1 MYDTGFGR
9 NRSTDQSASVVMM
22 KRVISVLLKS
32 RNGMKKV
39 ILLVIGIDSPALNS
53 RHWLSSNKQ
62 ADVLKALNNHGV
74 YI

>member
-9 NRSTDQSASVVMM
+9 NQSTDQSASVVMM

-39 ILLVIGIDSPALNS
+39 LLLVIGIDSPA
-53 RHWLSSNKQ
+53 
-62 ADVLKALNNHGV
+62 
-74 YI
+74 